1 VSPTPL
7 VAGASATV
15 EYNPAGR
22 PLAGAASVKLHYGYN
37 GWAQVASP
45 DATMTWNAKSQRWTA
60 TVPVSA
66 TATQFDVVF
75 NNGAGV
81 WDNNGGA
88 DWHFAVT
95 GAQPPNTWTMDG
107 AIDTDAVMV
116 ASNGTRHLWAG
127 IKGTELYVATEDA
140 GEGDDV
146 FVFVAANAPGAL
158 RAAPW
163 AKSGQAAAWTAFLA
177 DENDNAYSG
186 WFNDLGNTITGAG
199 NPRAATAAN
208 GGVVEGTIDLAAYL
222 TSVPTQLAIAAAPY
236 GSANA
241 GVLKS
246 ATQAPASV
254 NANATLDAAEFV
266 TVRTCAIT
274 IPSAGSAAGTCCPAD
289 LDADGATG
297 ASDLALMLNA
307 WGTANPTADLND
319 DGTVNAADL
328 AALLG
333 AWGPC

>member
-1 VSPTPL
+1 
-7 VAGASATV
+7 
-15 EYNPAGR
+15 
-22 PLAGAASVKLHYGYN
+22 
-37 GWAQVASP
+37 
-45 DATMTWNAKSQRWTA
+45 
-60 TVPVSA
+60 
-66 TATQFDVVF
+66 
-75 NNGAGV
+75 
-81 WDNNGGA
+81 
-88 DWHFAVT
+88 
-95 GAQPPNTWTMDG
+95 
-107 AIDTDAVMV
+107 
-116 ASNGTRHLWAG
+116 
-127 IKGTELYVATEDA
+127 
-140 GEGDDV
+140 V
-146 FVFVAANAPGAL
+146 FVFVAANAPDVL

-163 AKSGQAAAWTAFLA
+163 AKSGQAAAWTMFLA

-186 WFNDLGNTITGAG
+186 WFNDLGNTITGTG
-199 NPRAATAAN
+199 NPRTATAAN

-274 IPSAGSAAGTCCPAD
+274 IPSAGGAAGTCCPTD
-289 LDADGATG
+289 LDADGASG

-307 WGTANPTADLND
+307 WGTANATADLND
-319 DGTVNAADL
+319 DGTVNGADL